1 MDHWSGQ
8 TVVVTGGLGFIGS
21 HFVEQL
27 LDRDANVVCLYRAE
41 RPEVLAELP
50 GTGRLRLVQMDL
62 TDYRELGALFKYVAP
77 RLHTVVHCAALN
89 GNLEFKINNAAEIM
103 DTNVRM
109 TSNILSWARAYDTKD
124 VVLLSSAEIYSAP
137 PTYPVREEDDHQRH
151 LEFSSNGYRMSKTYA
166 EVLAELHRRQFGMN
180 IFMPRP
186 VNVYGPRDNFHDATK
201 PVIPSILTR
210 AAAGEEIEIWGDGS
224 QTRSFVHVSD
234 LVRVV
239 LRMVE
244 VNKHQT
250 LNISTTDSVS
260 IVELV
265 RLVSQALDQPERY
278 RLDPGKPSGAAA
290 RTLDLTRLH
299 EIIDFEPRS
308 FHQGLRETV
317 QWYRRRQNAALPAE
331 SMPAGPMS
339 AGPMSA
345 GSMPA
350 GSMSATGS

>member
-1 MDHWSGQ
+1 MGYWSGQ

-27 LDRDANVVCLYRAE
+27 LDRDANVVCLHRGE
-41 RPEVLAELP
+41 RPDVLAELP

-77 RLHTVVHCAALN
+77 RLHTVIHCAALN
-89 GNLEFKINNAAEIM
+89 GNLGFKISNAAEIM

-109 TSNILSWARAYDTKD
+109 TSNILNWARAYNTRD

-137 PTYPVREEDDHQRH
+137 PDYPVREEDDHQRH
-151 LEFSSNGYRMSKTYA
+151 LEFSDNGYRMSKAYA

-224 QTRSFVHVSD
+224 QTRSFVYVSD
-234 LVRVV
+234 LIRVV

-250 LNISTTDSVS
+250 LNISTTESVS
-260 IVELV
+260 ILELV
-265 RLVSQALDQPERY
+265 RMVSRALGQPDRH
-278 RLDPGKPSGAAA
+278 RLDLAKPSGTPA
-290 RTLDLTRLH
+290 RTLDLTRLR
-299 EIIDFEPRS
+299 EVIDFQPKS
-308 FHQGLRETV
+308 FDEGLRETV
-317 QWYRRRQNAALPAE
+317 RWYQRRQQAIEAA
-331 SMPAGPMS
+331 SPMS
-339 AGPMSA
+339 AVG
-345 GSMPA
+345 
-350 GSMSATGS
+350 T